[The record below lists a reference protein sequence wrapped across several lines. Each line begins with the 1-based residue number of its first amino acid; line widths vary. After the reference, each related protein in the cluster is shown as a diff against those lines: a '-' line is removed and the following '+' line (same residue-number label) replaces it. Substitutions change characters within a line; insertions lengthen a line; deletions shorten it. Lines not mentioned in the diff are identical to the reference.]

1 MRPALMAAFAAVLFT
16 VPTWAGTDL
25 TGRVVSTDGTPV
37 AKASVLVYTAKPR
50 VGTSVYCP
58 SCYPDCGKTRVS
70 GRDGGFTVKGLDD
83 SLYFDLLVVATGF
96 EPTFEKKVDPMR
108 GPIEVKIAPRD
119 LGRIVRERAILGRVI
134 DDQGR
139 PVIGATV
146 EPTGFHQGD
155 RSSFG
160 HYPGT
165 DPIAITDETGAFA
178 FMTAQSS
185 GSWDLRVRARN
196 LAPAVFFELP
206 VGAPT
211 ADFRLAPGT
220 TVTGRV
226 LRDGAALTGVNV
238 VLQQVN
244 QAGGAISYGD
254 EQLAT
259 DANGRFTFVNV
270 TPGQDYWAYGT
281 LSSFRRFG
289 VSSSV
294 RISVGDTASLVTVPS
309 IEIRPGHRIS
319 GRARLSDGKPLPSGT
334 RLTIAR
340 DPMGGAAILPLDS
353 LGRFATEGI
362 PKETVYLMLRVPG
375 YRLARGAPGYLSRMQ
390 CSVVVD
396 RDRDDIE
403 LVLDPE

>member
-1 MRPALMAAFAAVLFT
+1 MAAALAAELCT
-16 VPTWAGTDL
+16 MPADAGTDL
-25 TGRVVSTDGTPV
+25 TGRVLSSDGTPI
-37 AKASVLVYTAKPR
+37 AKASVIVYTARPR

-58 SCYPDCGKTRVS
+58 SCYPDCGKSRAS
-70 GRDGGFTVKGLDD
+70 GRDGAFTVKGLDD
-83 SLYFDLLVVATGF
+83 SLYFDLLVVATGY
-96 EPTFEKKVDPMR
+96 EPTFEKKVDPAR
-108 GPIEVKIAPRD
+108 GPIELRIAPRD
-119 LGRIVRERAILGRVI
+119 DNRIVRDRAILGRVI

-139 PVIGATV
+139 PVVGATV

-185 GSWDLRVRARN
+185 GSWDLRIRARN

-211 ADFRLAPGT
+211 ADFRLAAGT

-226 LRDGAALTGVNV
+226 LRDGAALAGVDV

-244 QAGGAISYGD
+244 QTNGGTSYGN

-259 DANGRFTFVNV
+259 DENGRFTFVNV
-270 TPGQDYWAYGT
+270 TPGQDYWVYGT
-281 LSSFRRFG
+281 LSSFRRYG
-289 VSSSV
+289 VASSV
-294 RISVGDTASLVTVPS
+294 RISVGDTASLVNVPS
-309 IEIRPGHRIS
+309 IDTRPGHRIS
-319 GRARLSDGKPLPSGT
+319 GRARLSDGKPVPPGT

-340 DPMGGAAILPLDS
+340 DPMGGAAIVPLDS

-362 PKETVYLMLRVPG
+362 PSETVYLMLRVPG
-375 YRLARGAPGYLSRMQ
+375 YRLARGMPGYLSRME
-390 CSVVVD
+390 CSLVVD